1 MFRDGVPVGWV
12 TAAAWSPSL
21 ERGIGYVRFTEPGD
35 WLGETVSVKTSEGA
49 TVPASVL
56 PLPFLGP
63 VKRIPRGLDT
73 KVP

>member
-21 ERGIGYVRFTEPGD
+21 ERGIGYVRFTESGD

-49 TVPASVL
+49 TVPASVV

-63 VKRIPRGLDT
+63 EKRIPRGLDT